1 MSLRLPVLSAR
12 SEKPTPF
19 FRVVIFVGVFATT
32 ASTVAS
38 AAEAVL
44 LPRIAI
50 IIDDLGYKLELGR
63 RAIALPGPVAVAVLP
78 RTPRGQLL
86 ARTAAAQGK
95 EVLLHLPMQAV
106 GLNGEAEPGS
116 LSLEMTRGQFAA
128 AFAEDMAFVPNAVG
142 INTHRGSLLTRH
154 PGHMSW
160 LMEEINSRKGLFFV
174 DSYTTR
180 ESVAMQLAHESG
192 VPALKRDVFLDPDEN
207 AGTLQR
213 EFQRLKNLARKHGS
227 AVGIGHPFPATL
239 ALLESALPL
248 LKEEGI
254 ELVSIGE
261 LIELRSRKSSREI
274 AGATQ

>member
-1 MSLRLPVLSAR
+1 VSVRLPVLSAR
-12 SEKPTPF
+12 SEKPNPF
-19 FRVVIFVGVFATT
+19 FQVVILAGVFATT
-32 ASTVAS
+32 VSTVAS
-38 AAEAVL
+38 AAEAVS

-78 RTPRGQLL
+78 GTPRGQVL

-128 AFAEDMAFVPNAVG
+128 AFAKDMAFVPNAVG

-192 VPALKRDVFLDPDEN
+192 VPALKRDVFLDPDEK

-261 LIELRSRKSSREI
+261 LIELRSRKSAREI